1 MFKAIIEQ
9 ERIKKL
15 LAGSLA
21 NHEVSHAY
29 LFVGKKGIGKTMMA
43 LEFAKAL
50 LCRGDE
56 KPCGACIP
64 CEKIEHGNHPDVL
77 ITQPGKGESAI
88 KIDQIRKLIATLPV
102 KPFESDLRVSIIK
115 GGDKMTPEAQNAL
128 LKSLEE
134 PEPHNVFIITAENL
148 EKMLNT
154 IRSRCQVLSFEPV
167 SDAGIREILRQKG
180 YAPGEAVDQAVYS
193 CEGSPG
199 KALEFLENTE
209 LESLKIEALNVFY
222 AILKG
227 DTFKVF
233 AFSEKIGKDKNAS
246 AEVLNFLLV
255 WFHSMALFLEGAE
268 DDGNPY
274 YSWQVKYASVLTP
287 RQNSRIAEILFE
299 FMNTLQYN
307 VNLRL
312 QWESVLLKI

>member
-1 MFKAIIEQ
+1 MFKAVVEQ
-9 ERIKKL
+9 ERIKRL
-15 LAGSLA
+15 LSGSIS

-29 LFVGKKGIGKTMMA
+29 LFIGKKGIGKTMMA
-43 LEFAKAL
+43 LELSKAL
-50 LCRGDE
+50 LCRGPE
-56 KPCGACIP
+56 KPCGVCIP
-64 CEKIEHGNHPDVL
+64 CEKIAHSNHPDVL
-77 ITQPGKGESAI
+77 ITEPGKGETAI
-88 KIDQIRKLIATLPV
+88 KIDQIRRLIATLPV
-102 KPFESDLRVSIIK
+102 KPFESELRVSIIK
-115 GGDKMTPEAQNAL
+115 GGDRMTPEAQNAL

-154 IRSRCQVLSFEPV
+154 IRSRCQVLNFEPV
-167 SDAGIREILRQKG
+167 SDKGVREILRQRG
-180 YAPGEAVDQAVYS
+180 YEGGEAVDQAVYS

-227 DTFKVF
+227 ESFKAF
-233 AFSEKIGKDKNAS
+233 AFSEKLGKDKNAS
-246 AEVLNFLLV
+246 LEVLNFLLV
-255 WFHSMALFLEGAE
+255 WFHSMALFLEGVE
-268 DDGNPY
+268 DPGNPY

-287 RQNSRIAEILFE
+287 RRNARLAEILFE